1 MTLSAP
7 SPATLRDELT
17 AMVIKDLLGPAGGPE
32 EELHQYEDHVFKRY
46 LVGMLAPKG
55 SEVAE
60 EELDELATG
69 DGDEGE
75 EGEPDASV
83 PAGGTYYPSSMGLSF
98 VVDGNTKE
106 IVVEA
111 EWGQY
116 LRIKSLT
123 QQDKNAAPANVW
135 KRRPVVAPAV
145 TLPLTEG
152 GIAPQPLHPDHP
164 LVLLQ
169 GRIRLTVDGWVV
181 TLFMV
186 NQQEER
192 KGRTQ
197 PKDEVW
203 VYQPKLRVHGSEH
216 QPIFVQRKNAKAD
229 LSKMDRLTREET
241 ETLDM
246 LYRHQR
252 EFAVGHGNAVHS
264 TLPDNLVERATQVET
279 EWVPSFEVPQQT
291 PRSAA
296 DDENLTRLTLD
307 MKELAELP
315 NFRSI
320 AMIE

>member
-1 MTLSAP
+1 M
-7 SPATLRDELT
+7 
-17 AMVIKDLLGPAGGPE
+17 
-32 EELHQYEDHVFKRY
+32 
-46 LVGMLAPKG
+46 
-55 SEVAE
+55 
-60 EELDELATG
+60 
-69 DGDEGE
+69 
-75 EGEPDASV
+75 
-83 PAGGTYYPSSMGLSF
+83 
-98 VVDGNTKE
+98 
-106 IVVEA
+106 
-111 EWGQY
+111 
-116 LRIKSLT
+116 
-123 QQDKNAAPANVW
+123 
-135 KRRPVVAPAV
+135 VAPAV

-203 VYQPKLRVHGSEH
+203 VFQPKLRVHGSEH